1 MAKKFHIVNYA
12 KGSSQK
18 DDAWARLKMWKDP
31 AGGNARASNPLAGN
45 NPMNGTK
52 GKAMKP
58 TKRLG
63 MDAPDGFDGPRSTY
77 GNLNKPGDSTA

>member
-1 MAKKFHIVNYA
+1 MAKKFDIVNYA

-45 NPMNGTK
+45 NPLSGSK
-52 GKAMKP
+52 GKAL
-58 TKRLG
+58 KRVKAEG
-63 MDAPDGFDGPRSTY
+63 MDAPDGMTSRTY
-77 GNLNKPGDSTA
+77 GLNKPSDSTA